1 MPDLRQMDAQTH
13 EQFIGIVLGGLREP
27 LGMPN
32 FVNTLSIDQVN
43 AIHAYLV
50 KRAND
55 PIAAKTGGK

>member
-1 MPDLRQMDAQTH
+1 VN

-27 LGMPN
+27 RGMPN
-32 FVNTLSIDQVN
+32 FVNALSIDQVN

-55 PIAAKTGGK
+55 PTAANTGEK